1 MGIGWRQPL
10 GCPFGAIRRGYLTL
24 GKPCPSGGGL
34 PKAVMGC
41 PFGTKPGT
49 AASPTSGP
57 LGAPASLPAPGPC
70 GLRQLADALVRMD
83 PVHRGIDTSGRK
95 QNVTCRVGAA
105 QRNPPPPG
113 TSNILPTSRNSYP
126 RPSASSSDPNSQPGT
141 LPNWSRHFAPRG
153 PIPAQGFVY
162 YANSR
167 RKPVPRIP
175 PHLFQIG
182 PGLVCA
188 DLAIEQTCGTC

>member
-113 TSNILPTSRNSYP
+113 TSNILPTSRYSYP
-126 RPSASSSDPNSQPGT
+126 RPSASSSDPEPPTRN
-141 LPNWSRHFAPRG
+141 
-153 PIPAQGFVY
+153 PAQLVAPFRTKR
-162 YANSR
+162 ANPS
-167 RKPVPRIP
+167 PRICVLCESQNEASAAYP
-175 PHLFQIG
+175 PTSSRSDR
-182 PGLVCA
+182 VWSA
-188 DLAIEQTCGTC
+188 